1 MREISVEEY
10 NMDTGDQR
18 EPSPNILALW
28 KLIQSL
34 LKSAPSSKKP
44 LLTPPSMG
52 RMGGESVPALKY
64 PLQCLLYS
72 ADSVLNPSYLG
83 SCIL

>member
-52 RMGGESVPALKY
+52 RGGGICPSSEVPSSVP
-64 PLQCLLYS
+64 
-72 ADSVLNPSYLG
+72 SVL
-83 SCIL
+83 C